1 MGSIALGAKVIEKHF
16 TDDTSRKGPD
26 HPFSMDP
33 SSWRKMVNDTRLLEA
48 AMGLSIKKVED
59 NEKETVVLQRRSI
72 RLIKNKFQGETLNI
86 EDVQFQRPCPENAIS
101 VNDITKILGKKISKI
116 KIMAIVYLK
125 RIYYGNNGK
134 YWNQSD

>member
-1 MGSIALGAKVIEKHF
+1 
-16 TDDTSRKGPD
+16 
-26 HPFSMDP
+26 
-33 SSWRKMVNDTRLLEA
+33 
-48 AMGLSIKKVED
+48 MGLSIKKVED

-101 VNDITKILGKKISKI
+101 VNDITKILGKKYQEI

-125 RIYYGNNGK
+125 RIL
-134 YWNQSD
+134 W